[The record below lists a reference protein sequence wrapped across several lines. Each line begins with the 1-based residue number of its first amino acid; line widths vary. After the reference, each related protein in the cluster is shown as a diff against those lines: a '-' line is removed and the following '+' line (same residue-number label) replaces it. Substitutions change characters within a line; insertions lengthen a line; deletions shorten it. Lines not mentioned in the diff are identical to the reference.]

1 MLGFHH
7 APQMAINTN
16 FASTDIKKLYK
27 YSWFPICQEKDV
39 LNKKVYNIDLIDSSV
54 SVIRISDGKYSVF
67 DDRCPHRGAKLSG
80 GTVENDCVVCPY
92 HGMEF
97 DCQTSEV
104 VSFMASADVKHV
116 KGSLQIYKNKVY
128 DNIIWAYLG
137 SGKEP
142 KFHANELETTILD
155 NDIDFVSI
163 YGHCDINCDIFS
175 AVENL
180 IDFCHINVVHSFGN
194 NIDPS
199 PIIDTV
205 NFPEDRGVH
214 FFYKT
219 GAKSLANFLDNT
231 EKDTVSV
238 YNSFREPCSVMSR
251 VTFGDEM
258 IKSVRVHFLPIGEK
272 KTRLFW
278 GLHRNFLTA
287 YVLDQAFE
295 YFMLQTLA
303 EDKFI
308 LENMYSPGVPVKQI
322 LTEYDWLI
330 VQYRKRMAE
339 HMCTK

>member
-7 APQMAINTN
+7 APLMAINTN
-16 FASTDIKKLYK
+16 FASTDVKKLYTS
-27 YSWFPICQEKDV
+27 SWIPICQEKDV

-54 SVIRISDGKYSVF
+54 SVIRLSDGSYSVF

-80 GTVENDCVVCPY
+80 GTIENDCVACPY

-104 VSFMASADVKHV
+104 VSYLASSDVKHV
-116 KGSLQIYKNKVY
+116 KGSLQLYKNKVH
-128 DNIIWAYLG
+128 DNLIWAYMG

-142 KFHANELETTILD
+142 IFHANELETTILD

-163 YGHCDINCDIFS
+163 YGQCDINCDIFS

-180 IDFCHINVVHSFGN
+180 VDFCHTGYVHSFGN
-194 NIDPS
+194 KIEPNAIDP
-199 PIIDTV
+199 V

-238 YNSFREPCSVMSR
+238 YNSFREPCSAMSR

-258 IKSVRVHFLPIGEK
+258 IKSVRVHLLPIGEN

-278 GLHRNFLTA
+278 GLHRNFMTA
-287 YVLDQAFE
+287 YIFDWLFE
-295 YFMLQTLA
+295 YFMKKTLE
-303 EDKFI
+303 EDRTI
-308 LENMYSPGVPVKQI
+308 LENMYNPGEPIEQL
-322 LTEYDWLI
+322 LTKHDWLI
-330 VQYRKRMAE
+330 AQYRKRMIN
-339 HMCTK
+339 HL

>member
-7 APQMAINTN
+7 AQMAINTN
-16 FASTDIKKLYK
+16 FASTDAKKLYK
-27 YSWFPICQEKDV
+27 YSWFPICQERDV
-39 LNKKVYNIDLIDSSV
+39 LNKKVYNIDLIGSSV
-54 SVIRISDGKYSVF
+54 SVIRISDGTYSVF

-80 GTVENDCVVCPY
+80 GTVENDCVACPY

-97 DCQTSEV
+97 HCQTSEI
-104 VSFMASADVKHV
+104 VSYLSSSDVKHV

-137 SGKEP
+137 SDREP

-163 YGHCDINCDIFS
+163 YGRCDINCDIFS

-180 IDFCHINVVHSFGN
+180 ICSSHISYVHSFGN
-194 NIDPS
+194 KIDPS
-199 PIIDTV
+199 PKDTV

-219 GAKSLANFLDNT
+219 GSRSLANVLDNT

-238 YNSFREPCSVMSR
+238 YNSFREPCSAMSR
-251 VTFGDEM
+251 VTFGDGM
-258 IKSVRVHFLPIGEK
+258 IKSVRVHLLPIGEN

-278 GLHRNFLTA
+278 GLHRNFMTA
-287 YVLDQAFE
+287 YIFDWLFE
-295 YFMLQTLA
+295 YFMKKTLE
-303 EDKFI
+303 EDRTI
-308 LENMYSPGVPVKQI
+308 LENMYNPGEPIEQL
-322 LTEYDWLI
+322 LTKHDWLI
-330 VQYRKRMAE
+330 AQYRKRME
-339 HMCTK
+339 THL